1 MQTLWEGACS
11 RWRCISQQMQC
22 LVLNNREQAP
32 SHIGIFAGFKS
43 DIARYTLVDFCLA
56 RCVGT
61 LAGIAP
67 SPRWPLHRRATKLI
81 AFQRRATMTT
91 TIAGIKIPDS
101 ALAKATTE
109 YIRDIESDLLYHHS
123 RRVFLFGA
131 LSGERKQL
139 AYNPELL
146 YVGAMFHDLGLV
158 EGYRSD
164 NERFEVDGANAAAA
178 FLKPYGLSDDDI
190 EQVWLSIALHTT
202 PGVPQHLRPTV
213 ALVTA
218 GVEMD
223 VLGMDY
229 AAFSSVQREAVVH
242 AHPRGEGFKECII
255 CAFAD
260 GLRHRPQTTFGN
272 VKTDVLVDQEPGFK
286 PMNFVEVI
294 RKSPWT

>member
-1 MQTLWEGACS
+1 M
-11 RWRCISQQMQC
+11 
-22 LVLNNREQAP
+22 N
-32 SHIGIFAGFKS
+32 
-43 DIARYTLVDFCLA
+43 
-56 RCVGT
+56 
-61 LAGIAP
+61 
-67 SPRWPLHRRATKLI
+67 
-81 AFQRRATMTT
+81 T

-101 ALAKATTE
+101 ALARATTE

-158 EGYRSD
+158 EGHRSD

-178 FLKPYGLSDDDI
+178 FLKPFGLSDDDI

-223 VLGMDY
+223 VLGLDY
-229 AAFSSVQREAVVH
+229 AAFTTVQREAVVH

-294 RKSPWT
+294 RQSPWSA

>member
-1 MQTLWEGACS
+1 MS
-11 RWRCISQQMQC
+11 NS
-22 LVLNNREQAP
+22 
-32 SHIGIFAGFKS
+32 
-43 DIARYTLVDFCLA
+43 
-56 RCVGT
+56 
-61 LAGIAP
+61 
-67 SPRWPLHRRATKLI
+67 
-81 AFQRRATMTT
+81 
-91 TIAGIKIPDS
+91 IAGIKIPDS

-109 YIRDIESDLLYHHS
+109 YIRDVESDLLYHHS

-139 AYNPELL
+139 AYDPELL
-146 YVGAMFHDLGLV
+146 YVGAMFHDVGLV
-158 EGYRSD
+158 EGHRSD
-164 NERFEVDGANAAAA
+164 DERFEVDGANAAKV
-178 FLKPYGLSDDDI
+178 FMKPYGLSDDDI

-229 AAFSSVQREAVVH
+229 AAFPSAQREAVVH

-255 CAFAD
+255 CAFAE
-260 GLRHRPQTTFGN
+260 GLRHRPLTTFGN
-272 VKTDVLVDQEPGFK
+272 VKTDVLKDKDATFK

-294 RKSPWT
+294 RRSPWAE

>member
-1 MQTLWEGACS
+1 MS
-11 RWRCISQQMQC
+11 
-22 LVLNNREQAP
+22 
-32 SHIGIFAGFKS
+32 
-43 DIARYTLVDFCLA
+43 
-56 RCVGT
+56 
-61 LAGIAP
+61 
-67 SPRWPLHRRATKLI
+67 
-81 AFQRRATMTT
+81 T

-146 YVGAMFHDLGLV
+146 YIGAMFHDLGLV
-158 EGYRSD
+158 AGHRSD
-164 NERFEVDGANAAAA
+164 DERFEVDGANAAAA

-202 PGVPQHLRPTV
+202 PGVPKHLRPTV

-229 AAFSSVQREAVVH
+229 AAFTHVQREAVVH

-294 RKSPWT
+294 RQSPWTA